1 MDIRVFGGMGKTLGG
16 SPVAGNT
23 TSTVNKPPGPVPDLS
38 KGSQQSPRYS
48 KDTGNL
54 SSPEATVSHLPGGKT
69 PDKKFVP
76 KNKPVS
82 QGGNASFGGGAVNKT
97 VDFDWSDSE
106 DDEILLNLSKE
117 MEEKGIIKT
126 KPVID
131 FSDDSDIEFFDDST
145 IEKKNAH
152 NQCNDTHNITGVNE
166 RVGSSSVSESTSE
179 ASGSNVAKC
188 ADHTETS
195 DVRSMLRKVWGEKFN
210 NKTKQV
216 VKNVVTTKNGSA
228 GSVKRLSGDQ
238 CDMATNKKPKLSDT
252 NFPNE
257 IERPSRRE
265 VISNSVD
272 QRGLSGVSGR
282 IGAKNPFQS
291 PIHKFFK
298 DCNTSLLAQSGS
310 KTETLKNQSAT
321 VFKEFNTSS
330 SAQSGSNTET
340 LKNQSANTS
349 GNCLSNNEDNTGLS
363 CCPVCNKGIETAK
376 INDHLDECLTL
387 HSLSS

>member
-1 MDIRVFGGMGKTLGG
+1 MDIRVFGGMGKTLGA
-16 SPVAGNT
+16 SSVAGNA

-38 KGSQQSPRYS
+38 NGSQQSPRYS

-145 IEKKNAH
+145 IEKKNAY
-152 NQCNDTHNITGVNE
+152 NQCNDTDNITGVNE
-166 RVGSSSVSESTSE
+166 RFGYSSVSGSTSE
-179 ASGSNVAKC
+179 ASGSNVARC
-188 ADHTETS
+188 ADHTQTS

-257 IERPSRRE
+257 MERPSREE
-265 VISNSVD
+265 VIFNSVD

-282 IGAKNPFQS
+282 IGAENPFQS

-310 KTETLKNQSAT
+310 KTA
-321 VFKEFNTSS
+321 
-330 SAQSGSNTET
+330 T
-340 LKNQSANTS
+340 LKNQSANSS
-349 GNCLSNNEDNTGLS
+349 GNCLSNNEDNTDLS

-387 HSLSS
+387 QSLSS